1 MGNRSLKSLLHSAGG
16 AYFSYY
22 SVQLVLS
29 DKITGLQDRVLGS
42 NLVNLVILSKY
53 TVISDYTMYEA
64 VFSEVKFTV
73 EPKRG
78 KA

>member
-1 MGNRSLKSLLHSAGG
+1 MGNRSLKSLLHPAGE

-29 DKITGLQDRVLGS
+29 DKITGLQDKVLGS

-53 TVISDYTMYEA
+53 TVISDYTMYEFPLRSLRLGEKQVA
-64 VFSEVKFTV
+64 
-73 EPKRG
+73 P
-78 KA
+78 